1 MMTIYKVTFYKKNF
15 NRYFQDDRFPYDTK
29 EKYFTTKE
37 KAEQFVAT
45 ELTEFVPTWNR
56 DEIVKPANEGK
67 ITEEIVE

>member
-1 MMTIYKVTFYKKNF
+1 MMTIYKVEFQKKDF
-15 NRYFQDDRFPYDTK
+15 NAYFSGAWNCYTTE
-29 EKYFTTKE
+29 EKFFTTKE